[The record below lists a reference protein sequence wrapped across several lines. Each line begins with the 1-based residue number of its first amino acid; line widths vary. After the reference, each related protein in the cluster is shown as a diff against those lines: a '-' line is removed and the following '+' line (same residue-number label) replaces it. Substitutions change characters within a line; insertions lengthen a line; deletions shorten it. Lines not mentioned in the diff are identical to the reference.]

1 MQADDLKIVMIDDSD
16 IDRFIVKRSLQIFG
30 LHCQLIEFH
39 NPAEFL
45 DWLQE
50 QASPPADLAIV
61 DLNMPGIDGFQVI
74 KKIRELPLVNQMP
87 IAVLTS
93 DSNTSTAEKALAL
106 GANLYFTKPLKGDAI
121 RQIEILASG
130 ER

>member
-1 MQADDLKIVMIDDSD
+1 MQAGDLKIVMIDDSD

-30 LHCQLIEFH
+30 LPCEFIEFH
-39 NPAEFL
+39 SPAEFL
-45 DWLQE
+45 NWLKEQE
-50 QASPPADLAIV
+50 DPPADLAIV
-61 DLNMPGIDGFQVI
+61 DLNMPGIDGFHVI
-74 KKIRELPLVNQMP
+74 KKIREMPLLKQIP

-130 ER
+130 AK

>member
-1 MQADDLKIVMIDDSD
+1 MQAGDLKIIMIDDSD

-30 LHCQLIEFH
+30 LHCELVEFSS
-39 NPAEFL
+39 PAKFL
-45 DWLQE
+45 EWLDGQS
-50 QASPPADLAIV
+50 QSANLAIV
-61 DLNMPGIDGFQVI
+61 DLNMPGMDGFQLI
-74 KKIRELPLVNQMP
+74 EKIRKMSLFKKMP

-93 DSNTSTAEKALAL
+93 DSNTSTAEKALAT

-130 ER
+130 VK